1 MRGKISFKTTKLY
14 LLAVLFSSTLFGNSC
29 PKWAPIVM
37 DDILTIIPIYPSSI
51 TAQDSDCDGVSDVD
65 EQANGTNPNNPDTDG
80 DGVNDY
86 RDDYPLNPNLSTDT
100 RAPVITLNGSSTITL
115 YKYYDYNEAGATAN
129 DDRDGTVSVNIVGS
143 VNTSVPATYTIA
155 YHASD
160 IKGNASVK
168 YRTVIVSPE
177 IRAKVI
183 VDSTATTDI
192 AGQRPSNIVD
202 DFIKAFMTD
211 DTDKVSELV
220 GANEDLLALLY
231 TNPDATTFLK
241 RIYSHTYKIE
251 GKRQVGGEVSVTI
264 SFIDNGGHHKGG
276 FELGLSTDATG
287 VKSWQIK
294 QIY

>member
-1 MRGKISFKTTKLY
+1 MKKLLLISILHSF
-14 LLAVLFSSTLFGNSC
+14 LLANSC

-37 DDILTIIPIYPSSI
+37 DDIFIIIPIYPSGI

-100 RAPVITLNGSSTITL
+100 SAPVITLNGSSTITL
-115 YKYYDYNEAGATAN
+115 YKYYDYHEAGATAN

-160 IKGNASVK
+160 IKGNTSVK

-177 IRAKVI
+177 IRAQVI
-183 VDSTATTDI
+183 VDNTATTDT
-192 AGQRPSNIVD
+192 AGQRPSNVVD
-202 DFIKAFMTD
+202 DFIKAFLTD

-220 GANEDLLALLY
+220 AADEDLLALLY

-251 GKRQVGGEVSVTI
+251 GKRQVAGDVSVTV
-264 SFIDNGGHHKGG
+264 SFVDSGGHHKGG
-276 FELGLSTDATG
+276 FELGLGTDATG
-287 VKSWQIK
+287 VKLWRIK